1 MGKARVILVKTE
13 RQVEGGGSEGHASG
27 AAHRRM
33 RTRSGTPDERGW
45 GGGGE
50 RPPPTRAGGG
60 GARPRPGSSGRPLPL
75 RGGLI
80 RGTRPLAARG
90 QARAERVVGRGVH
103 ARPPP
108 RPGRRG
114 AVGPEAATRAPRGRL
129 RRGGG
134 SVWHRLGGRRGG
146 RGRRRGARGPSWHT
160 SAHPLASPR
169 EHPLINRAPRR
180 QSRARPRQ
188 GDTRFVFLI
197 SVGPAIT
204 PLVQHTAAFRCD
216 SFRPRQRH
224 KQPARHTESKGQRD
238 CT

>member
-1 MGKARVILVKTE
+1 MRGTQAERRTGGCAR
-13 RQVEGGGSEGHASG
+13 G
-27 AAHRRM
+27 AARP
-33 RTRSGTPDERGW
+33 TNV
-45 GGGGE
+45 GGGGGGTPTTHAGRRGRGTPTAGRQ
-50 RPPPTRAGGG
+50 RPPP
-60 GARPRPGSSGRPLPL
+60 PLA
-75 RGGLI
+75 GGLI

-134 SVWHRLGGRRGG
+134 SVWLRLGGRRGG

>member
-1 MGKARVILVKTE
+1 MRGTQAERRTGGCARGAARPTNVGGGGGGTPTTHAGRRGRGTPTAGQQRPPPPLAGGPDPRHAAPRCT
-13 RQVEGGGSEGHASG
+13 RPSPRGEGGGEGC
-27 AAHRRM
+27 
-33 RTRSGTPDERGW
+33 
-45 GGGGE
+45 
-50 RPPPTRAGGG
+50 
-60 GARPRPGSSGRPLPL
+60 ARP
-75 RGGLI
+75 
-80 RGTRPLAARG
+80 AA
-90 QARAERVVGRGVH
+90 AT
-103 ARPPP
+103 ARPAW
-108 RPGRRG
+108 RR
-114 AVGPEAATRAPRGRL
+114 RPRGRDACAT
-129 RRGGG
+129 RQAAEGGG

>member
-1 MGKARVILVKTE
+1 MRGTQAERRTGGCAR
-13 RQVEGGGSEGHASG
+13 G
-27 AAHRRM
+27 AARP
-33 RTRSGTPDERGW
+33 TNV
-45 GGGGE
+45 GGGGGGTPTTHAGRRGRGTSTAGQQ
-50 RPPPTRAGGG
+50 RPPP
-60 GARPRPGSSGRPLPL
+60 PLA
-75 RGGLI
+75 GGLI

-134 SVWHRLGGRRGG
+134 SVWLRLGGRRGG